1 MQLILPLPGAEA
13 LASEIVAG
21 LGAELGA
28 IETRRFPDGESYVRL
43 STDPAGR
50 EVVMVCTLA
59 RPDEQ
64 FLRLVFAARAARE
77 LGAAR
82 LTLVAPYLAYMR
94 QDKRFQPGEA
104 LTSRHFADLISR
116 EFDALITVDPHL
128 HRHKALSEIYSIP
141 ATALHAAPLL
151 ADWIRLNVERP
162 LIIGPDMESEQWV
175 SEVAERAAAPHL
187 VLSKQRH
194 GDRDVEIAIPD
205 LSAWRD
211 RQPVLIDDIVSSGR
225 TMIETAE
232 GLVGRGLVK
241 PVCVAVHA
249 LFAGDAYRRLSER
262 ARSVIST
269 NTISHASN
277 GLSVAP
283 LLVAALRPAV

>member
-1 MQLILPLPGAEA
+1 MRLILPLPGAET
-13 LASEIVAG
+13 LASEIADG
-21 LGAELGA
+21 QKAELGA
-28 IETRRFPDGESYVRL
+28 VETRRFPDGESYVRL
-43 STDPAGR
+43 PTEVAGR
-50 EVVMVCTLA
+50 DVIIVCSLA

-77 LGAAR
+77 LGATR

-128 HRHKALSEIYSIP
+128 HRHKNLSEIYSIP
-141 ATALHAAPLL
+141 ATALRAAPLL

-162 LIIGPDMESEQWV
+162 LIIGPDIESEQWV
-175 SEVAERAAAPHL
+175 SQVAERAAAPHL
-187 VLSKQRH
+187 VLSKLRH

-205 LSAWRD
+205 LAAWHG

-232 GLVGRGLVK
+232 GLIAKGLDK

-249 LFAGDAYRRLSER
+249 LFAEDAYQRLSDL
-262 ARSVIST
+262 ARSVVST
-269 NTISHASN
+269 NTVSHPSN
-277 GLSVAP
+277 GISVAP
-283 LLVAALRPAV
+283 LLIEALR

>member
-1 MQLILPLPGAEA
+1 MRLILPLPGAEA
-13 LASEIVAG
+13 LASEMADG
-21 LGAELGA
+21 LKAELGA
-28 IETRRFPDGESYVRL
+28 VESRRFPDGESYVRL
-43 STDPAGR
+43 PAEIAGR
-50 EVVMVCTLA
+50 EVIVVCTLA

-64 FLRLVFAARAARE
+64 FLRLVFVARAARE

-82 LTLVAPYLAYMR
+82 VTLVAPYLAYMR

-104 LTSRHFADLISR
+104 LTSRHFAGLISR

-128 HRHKALSEIYSIP
+128 HRHKALGEIYSIP
-141 ATALHAAPLL
+141 ATAVRAAPLL

-162 LIIGPDMESEQWV
+162 LIIGPDVESEQWV
-175 SEVAERAAAPHL
+175 SRVAERAAAPHL

-194 GDRDVEIAIPD
+194 GDRDVEIAIPELD
-205 LSAWRD
+205 AWRD

-232 GLVGRGLVK
+232 GLVARGLAK

-249 LFAGDAYRRLSER
+249 LFADDAYQRLSDL
-262 ARSVIST
+262 ARSVVST
-269 NTISHASN
+269 NTVSHPSN
-277 GLSVAP
+277 GISVAP
-283 LLVAALRPAV
+283 LLVEALR

>member
-1 MQLILPLPGAEA
+1 MRLILPLPGAET
-13 LASEIVAG
+13 LASEIADG
-21 LGAELGA
+21 LKAELGA
-28 IETRRFPDGESYVRL
+28 VETRRFPDGESYVRL
-43 STDPAGR
+43 PPEVAGR
-50 EVVMVCTLA
+50 DVAIICSLA

-64 FLRLVFAARAARE
+64 FLRLVFAARAARD
-77 LGAAR
+77 LGATR

-128 HRHKALSEIYSIP
+128 HRHKALSEIYSTQ
-141 ATALHAAPLL
+141 ATALRAAPLL

-162 LIIGPDMESEQWV
+162 LIIGPDIESEQWV
-175 SEVAERAAAPHL
+175 SQVAERAGAPHL

-205 LSAWRD
+205 LDAWRD

-232 GLVGRGLVK
+232 GLVARGLVK

-249 LFAGDAYRRLSER
+249 LFAEDAHQRLSEL
-262 ARSVIST
+262 ARSVVST
-269 NTISHASN
+269 NTVSHPSN
-277 GLSVAP
+277 GISVAP
-283 LLVAALRPAV
+283 ILIDALR

>member
-1 MQLILPLPGAEA
+1 MRLILPLPGAEA
-13 LASEIVAG
+13 LATEIAAG
-21 LGAELGA
+21 LPAELA
-28 IETRRFPDGESYVRL
+28 AVETRRFPDGESYVRL
-43 STDPAGR
+43 PPEVAGR
-50 EVVMVCTLA
+50 DVVIVCSLA

-77 LGAAR
+77 LGATR

-128 HRHKALSEIYSIP
+128 HRHKALSEVYSIP
-141 ATALHAAPLL
+141 ATALRAAPLL
-151 ADWIRLNVERP
+151 ADWIKLNVERP
-162 LIIGPDMESEQWV
+162 LIIGPDIESEQWV
-175 SEVAERAAAPHL
+175 SQVAERAAAPHL

-205 LSAWRD
+205 LGAWRD

-232 GLVGRGLVK
+232 GLVARGLAK

-249 LFAGDAYRRLSER
+249 LFADDAFQRLSER

-277 GLSVAP
+277 GISVAP
-283 LLVAALRPAV
+283 LLVEALQQVV

>member
-1 MQLILPLPGAEA
+1 MRLILPLPGAEA
-13 LASEIVAG
+13 LASEIATG
-21 LGAELGA
+21 LKAELGA
-28 IETRRFPDGESYVRL
+28 VETRRFPDGESYVRL
-43 STDPAGR
+43 PAEIAGR
-50 EVVMVCTLA
+50 EVIVVCTLA

-64 FLRLVFAARAARE
+64 FLRLVFTARAARE

-104 LTSRHFADLISR
+104 LTARHFAALISR

-128 HRHKALSEIYSIP
+128 HRHKALSEIYTIP
-141 ATALHAAPLL
+141 ATALRSAPLL
-151 ADWIRLNVERP
+151 ADWIKLNVERP
-162 LIIGPDMESEQWV
+162 LIIGPDSESEQWV

-194 GDRDVEIAIPD
+194 GDREVEIAIPD
-205 LSAWRD
+205 LEAWRD

-225 TMIETAE
+225 TMIETAQ
-232 GLVGRGLVK
+232 GLAARGLAK

-249 LFAGDAYRRLSER
+249 LFADDAYQRLSDV
-262 ARSVIST
+262 AQTVVST
-269 NTISHASN
+269 NTIAQAST
-277 GLSVAP
+277 GISVAP
-283 LLVAALRPAV
+283 LLVEALQKLV

>member
-1 MQLILPLPGAEA
+1 MRLILPMPGAEA
-13 LASEIVAG
+13 LAAEIAAG
-21 LGAELGA
+21 LPAELA
-28 IETRRFPDGESYVRL
+28 TVETRRFPDGESYVRL
-43 STDPAGR
+43 PPEVAGR
-50 EVVMVCTLA
+50 DVVIICSLA
-59 RPDEQ
+59 RPDDQ
-64 FLRLVFAARAARE
+64 FLRLMFAARAARE
-77 LGAAR
+77 LGATR

-94 QDKRFQPGEA
+94 QDKRFLPGEA
-104 LTSRHFADLISR
+104 LTSRHFADLASR

-162 LIIGPDMESEQWV
+162 LIIGPDVESEQWV
-175 SEVAERAAAPHL
+175 SRVAERAAAPHL

-205 LSAWRD
+205 LEAWRD

-232 GLVGRGLVK
+232 GLVARGLAK

-249 LFAGDAYRRLSER
+249 LFADDAYQRLAER

-269 NTISHASN
+269 NAVSHPSN
-277 GLSVAP
+277 GISIAP
-283 LLVAALRPAV
+283 LLVEALQQVV

>member
-1 MQLILPLPGAEA
+1 MRLILPLPGAEA
-13 LASEIVAG
+13 LASEIAAG
-21 LGAELGA
+21 LSAELGA
-28 IETRRFPDGESYVRL
+28 VETRRFPDGESYVRL
-43 STDPAGR
+43 PMEVAGR
-50 EVVMVCTLA
+50 EVIIVCTLA

-64 FLRLVFAARAARE
+64 FLRLAFAARAARE
-77 LGAAR
+77 LGATR

-128 HRHKALSEIYSIP
+128 HRHKALSEIYPIP
-141 ATALHAAPLL
+141 ATALRAAPLL

-162 LIIGPDMESEQWV
+162 LIIGPDIESEQWV
-175 SEVAERAAAPHL
+175 SQVAERAAAPHL

-205 LSAWRD
+205 LDAWRD

-232 GLVGRGLVK
+232 GLVAEGLAK

-249 LFAGDAYRRLSER
+249 LFADDAYQRLSDL
-262 ARSVIST
+262 ARSVVST
-269 NTISHASN
+269 NTVSHPSN
-277 GLSVAP
+277 GIS
-283 LLVAALRPAV
+283 VAALLVEALR